1 MDTRVLAL
9 GTAARNNGDD
19 LFPQGPVNKQP
30 TVKERWLFTIITI
43 PSVTSRG
50 PWHRRKETKGQRA
63 RLRPK
68 TRAANSSGLRGAP
81 GSSPL
86 RNLRGS
92 PRASFCHSSAF
103 QGHSVAAPGSP
114 HREAGRGPGP
124 PNLLPLERQV
134 MPTWADMRARTR
146 ATGDCPRPAK
156 VMQAEEHAS

>member
-68 TRAANSSGLRGAP
+68 TRAANSSGCAAPRAPAPSGTCGGLPALHSATARPSRDTVSLPRGARTVKP
-81 GSSPL
+81 GGGQAL
-86 RNLRGS
+86 RTCCRWSARSCPPGQTCAPEPGRQATVPAQ
-92 PRASFCHSSAF
+92 PR
-103 QGHSVAAPGSP
+103 
-114 HREAGRGPGP
+114 
-124 PNLLPLERQV
+124 
-134 MPTWADMRARTR
+134 
-146 ATGDCPRPAK
+146 
-156 VMQAEEHAS
+156 

>member
-1 MDTRVLAL
+1 MALHHYYYSFSDKPGPLAQAEGNQ
-9 GTAARNNGDD
+9 GTACEAAAED
-19 LFPQGPVNKQP
+19 QGCEQ
-30 TVKERWLFTIITI
+30 
-43 PSVTSRG
+43 
-50 PWHRRKETKGQRA
+50 QR
-63 RLRPK
+63 
-68 TRAANSSGLRGAP
+68 LRGAP